1 MISKDS
7 NDEKNKR
14 KNFTWFLTHS
24 AAKYEVNASAISSST
39 KMIGLQLAQVN
50 TAVCNISGFKFSS
63 HLDFVGWRCNRWS
76 SRENCHRSARP
87 NENKFSEYVSRVV
100 DDESL

>member
-7 NDEKNKR
+7 NDDKNKR

-24 AAKYEVNASAISSST
+24 AAKYEVNASAISSLT

-50 TAVCNISGFKFSS
+50 TAVCIFQASNSRRIWTSLVGGAIAGALAKTVIAP
-63 HLDFVGWRCNRWS
+63 LDRTKINFQSMFRG
-76 SRENCHRSARP
+76 
-87 NENKFSEYVSRVV
+87 
-100 DDESL
+100 L